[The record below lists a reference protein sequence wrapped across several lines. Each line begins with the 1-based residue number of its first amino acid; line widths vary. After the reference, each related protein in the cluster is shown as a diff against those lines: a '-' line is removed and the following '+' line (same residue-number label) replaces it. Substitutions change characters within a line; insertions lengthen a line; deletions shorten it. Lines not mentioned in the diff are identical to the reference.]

1 MELEDYKRAKQ
12 LQEETLPAFERLKKA
27 VSAGTLDKAT
37 IKEIGDSFANA
48 MFYENDFE
56 ESLEELEG
64 LIKNFKKK
72 FSSKEWKVK
81 IIRNY

>member
-37 IKEIGDSFANA
+37 IKEIFISKQYRDYINV
-48 MFYENDFE
+48 
-56 ESLEELEG
+56 
-64 LIKNFKKK
+64 LIKLGFKQLYYKS
-72 FSSKEWKVK
+72 FKEKEITK
-81 IIRNY
+81 YECN

>member
-48 MFYENDFE
+48 MFYENDFA

>member
-12 LQEETLPAFERLKKA
+12 LQEETLPAFERLKEA

-48 MFYENDFE
+48 MFYENDFA
-56 ESLEELEG
+56 ESLEEFVDEWAG
-64 LIKNFKKK
+64 KFKEE
-72 FSSKEWKVK
+72 FDEL
-81 IIRNY
+81 

>member
-12 LQEETLPAFERLKKA
+12 LQEETLPAFERLKEA

-48 MFYENDFE
+48 MFYENDFA
-56 ESLEELEG
+56 ESLGEFVDEWARKFKEEFDG
-64 LIKNFKKK
+64 L
-72 FSSKEWKVK
+72 
-81 IIRNY
+81 